1 MEEPLEVGDL
11 IADFN
16 NGKLPEVVNLT
27 CNKGKGNANK
37 VIEIANQLRIL
48 YSELIIVNVE
58 HIAKLPDYVH
68 QELFKR
74 KRKENEEN

>member
-11 IADFN
+11 IAEFN

-37 VIEIANQLRIL
+37 VIEMAKQLRVL
-48 YSELIIVNVE
+48 YSEFITVNVE

-68 QELFKR
+68 QELYKR